1 VVRPDSFDLAYLD
14 SNVFIRYVRRGS
26 SWQVVD
32 RIIRAAEANQ
42 FDLMISPLLLVECL
56 GQQPGPAY
64 DVGSEARALALLDNP
79 RLSPVEF
86 NRSIAI
92 KARHLLLDGTV
103 TGGVCD
109 AIHLASAIEHEA
121 DVFLTFDT
129 DDFPIGRRIGGLWVD
144 EPFFPGDGTD
154 LFSSNDD

>member
-1 VVRPDSFDLAYLD
+1 MQ
-14 SNVFIRYVRRGS
+14 RGDG
-26 SWQVVD
+26 WQIVD
-32 RIIRAAEANQ
+32 RIIRAAEAGQ
-42 FDLMISPLLLVECL
+42 FDLMISSLLLVECL
-56 GQQPGPAY
+56 GQPPSPTY

-79 RLSPVEF
+79 RLTPVEF
-86 NRSIAI
+86 NRSTAI
-92 KARHLLLDGTV
+92 KARQLLLNTTV

-129 DDFPIGRRIGGLWVD
+129 DDFPVGQRIDGVWVD

-154 LFSSNDD
+154 LFSV